1 MICFDY
7 FIVAILGL
15 SFGSFANVCINRLP
29 SDFNIISPSRCQFCK
44 TPIKYLDNV
53 PVFSYLLLK
62 GVSRCCNKMISLQ
75 YPIVEFLVMIFALLS
90 YYFLGRSLDTFLLFI
105 FVLSLIIIFVTD
117 YKEFIIPNLITYFM
131 MILGIIFSFL
141 HLNPVNIL
149 IIDSLLGGFISG
161 LIFFSISKIFLLV
174 RKKEGLG
181 MGDVK
186 MIAMIGFWLGLEL
199 TLMVIVLSS
208 ILGIIFSLTLVSLK
222 RMNFSQYIPYGC
234 FISISTA
241 FITYL
246 NLALSYSIFYLFN

>member
-15 SFGSFANVCINRLP
+15 SFGSFANVCIIRLP
-29 SDFNIISPSRCQFCK
+29 TDINIISPSRCQFCK
-44 TPIKYLDNV
+44 TPIKYFDNI
-53 PVFSYLLLK
+53 PIISYLILK
-62 GVSRCCNKMISLQ
+62 GISRCCNKMISLQ

-90 YYFLGRSLDTFLLFI
+90 YYFLGRSLDAFLLFF

-117 YKEFIIPNLITYFM
+117 YREFIIPNVITYFM

-141 HLNPVNIL
+141 HLNPINIL

-161 LIFFSISKIFLLV
+161 LLFFSISKIFLFV

-186 MIAMIGFWLGLEL
+186 MISMIGFWTGLEL
-199 TLMVIVLSS
+199 TLMVIVVSS
-208 ILGIIFSLTLVSLK
+208 LLGTIFSLALVLLK
-222 RMNFSQYIPYGC
+222 RIDFNQYIPYGC
-234 FISISTA
+234 FISISSA
-241 FITYL
+241 CIIYL
-246 NLALSYSIFYLFN
+246 NLALNYNIISIFI